1 MWARQGEVLI
11 VLGVAGVAVVLSQAL
26 FAPPFPS
33 ARPPSRPP
41 TPSVL
46 APGATAPSVP
56 SPSLPPTPSGAT
68 PSGATPSAQ
77 SARHTN
83 EAAGYSFLRPA
94 GWEVSGSGTVSR
106 VTSPDSD
113 VTVSFGLGSDGGLR
127 GSSAD
132 LAASIQ
138 DIYHGAELLEGPRRD
153 TIAGHPAVLVG
164 GRAVTDS
171 GVTVRFLAITLRV
184 EDENYAISVFVSD
197 AADPVTVLPAV
208 EYIVASFEVA

>member
-46 APGATAPSVP
+46 APGATTPSVP
-56 SPSLPPTPSGAT
+56 SPSLPT

-106 VTSPDSD
+106 ITSPDRD

-132 LAASIQ
+132 LTASIQ

-153 TIAGHPAVLVG
+153 TIAGHPAMLVG
-164 GRAVTDS
+164 GRAVNDS
-171 GVTVRFLAITLRV
+171 RVTVRFLAITLRV
-184 EDENYAISVFVSD
+184 GDENYAISVFVSD

-208 EYIVASFEVA
+208 EYIVASVEVA

>member
-1 MWARQGEVLI
+1 MGARLGEVLI
-11 VLGVAGVAVVLSQAL
+11 VLGIAVIAVVLSQAL
-26 FAPPFPS
+26 FAPPLPS

-41 TPSVL
+41 TPSAL
-46 APGATAPSVP
+46 GPSATTPSVP
-56 SPSLPPTPSGAT
+56 SPSLPT

-106 VTSPDSD
+106 ITSPDRD
-113 VTVSFGLGSDGGLR
+113 VTVSFGLGSDGGLG

-132 LAASIQ
+132 LAASIR
-138 DIYHGAELLEGPRRD
+138 DIYDGAELEGPRRD

-164 GRAVTDS
+164 GRAVNDS

-197 AADPVTVLPAV
+197 ASDPVTVLPAV

>member
-1 MWARQGEVLI
+1 MGARQGEVLI
-11 VLGVAGVAVVLSQAL
+11 VLGIAGVAVVLSQAL
-26 FAPPFPS
+26 FAPPLPS

-41 TPSVL
+41 TPSVVE
-46 APGATAPSVP
+46 PGATTPSVP
-56 SPSLPPTPSGAT
+56 SPSLPT

-106 VTSPDSD
+106 ITSPDRD
-113 VTVSFGLGSDGGLR
+113 VTVSFGLGSDGDLR

-138 DIYHGAELLEGPRRD
+138 DIYQGAELEGPRRH

-164 GRAVTDS
+164 GRAVNDS

-197 AADPVTVLPAV
+197 ASDPVTVLPAV